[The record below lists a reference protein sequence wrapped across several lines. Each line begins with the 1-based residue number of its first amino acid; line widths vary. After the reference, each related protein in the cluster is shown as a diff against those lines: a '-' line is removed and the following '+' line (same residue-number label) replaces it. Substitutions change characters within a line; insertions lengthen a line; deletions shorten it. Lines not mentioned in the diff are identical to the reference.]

1 MLTMDKRTTDI
12 VAYITFLGWIVAFVA
27 GEKEE
32 TKFHLNQAL
41 VVHLTFIVLVV
52 LARIPIIGIV
62 AYLLQI
68 AVLMLGIMG
77 LVYAVREQDYEIPL
91 LGCIKLFK

>member
-1 MLTMDKRTTDI
+1 MLTIDKRTTDI

-32 TKFHLNQAL
+32 AKFHLNQAL
-41 VVHLTFIVLVV
+41 VVHLTFIVFVV

>member
-1 MLTMDKRTTDI
+1 MVTMDKRTTDI
-12 VAYITFLGWIVAFVA
+12 VAYITILGWIVAFVA

-32 TKFHLNQAL
+32 AKFHLNQAL
-41 VVHLTFIVLVV
+41 VVHLTSIVLVV
-52 LARIPIIGIV
+52 LARIPIIGIA

-91 LGCIKLFK
+91 LGCVKLFK

>member
-1 MLTMDKRTTDI
+1 MVTMDKRTTDI
-12 VAYITFLGWIVAFVA
+12 VAYITILGWIVAFVA

-32 TKFHLNQAL
+32 AKFHLNQAL

>member
-32 TKFHLNQAL
+32 AKFHLNQAL
-41 VVHLTFIVLVV
+41 VVDLTFIVFVV